1 MSALTWRADPLAYA
15 GDPLTWG
22 DDDVTIPGVETF
34 HPRAVWEE
42 VGFRMALDF
51 TKTPGPYKPANVDL
65 AVAHY
70 SGSERTPDG
79 DPGED
84 PSLIIPWLRA
94 IQRDYYTNRTGGN
107 YVRKSDGRLFP
118 GYPIGYSFAV
128 DWLGGVWE
136 LRGFEF
142 LPAATLEHNTHT
154 IPVIF
159 ITDGATPAS
168 DLALA
173 SARAIWREARRLSGR
188 TTSFYQRP
196 LGHGEVR
203 QVYGTGTITPCP
215 NSGILDQLHRGL
227 GDLDYDDPPE
237 DDMNLLPDVRR
248 LIDTRPLPTQVAPG
262 QVVEVATGHGDTMLF
277 ISVVAAETAGPGFV
291 TVWGAGAQP
300 ATSNVNYDGAGQIRS
315 SLATVQSDGFG
326 VIRFTTGSSAA
337 DVVIDLQSYV
347 G

>member
-1 MSALTWRADPLAYA
+1 MS
-15 GDPLTWG
+15 
-22 DDDVTIPGVETF
+22 IPGVETF

-51 TKTPGPYKPANVDL
+51 NKTPAPYKPANVDL

-84 PSLIIPWLRA
+84 PSLIIPWLRS
-94 IQRDYYTNRTGGN
+94 IQRDYYINRTGGN
-107 YVRKSDGRLFP
+107 YTRKSDGRLFP

-142 LPAATLEHNTHT
+142 LPAATLAHNTHT

-168 DLALA
+168 ELALA

-188 TTSFYQRP
+188 TTSFIQRP

-203 QVYGTGTITPCP
+203 LVYGTGTATPCP
-215 NSGILDQLHRGL
+215 NSGILDQLHHGL
-227 GDLDYDDPPE
+227 GDLDYDDTPPE
-237 DDMNLLPDVRR
+237 DDDMQ
-248 LIDTRPLPTQVAPG
+248 PLPVPDRVYDSRQSGGAFAAG
-262 QVVEVATGHGDTMLF
+262 EVRTIPVGMCTKAHVH
-277 ISVVAAETAGPGFV
+277 ITAV
-291 TVWGAGAQP
+291 
-300 ATSNVNYDGAGQIRS
+300 
-315 SLATVQSDGFG
+315 
-326 VIRFTTGSSAA
+326 SSAA
-337 DVVIDLQSYV
+337 GFASISGTDTVSPASLVNFDTDQVESGGAPIGLPDGHVRVFCSAPADIIVDVFAR